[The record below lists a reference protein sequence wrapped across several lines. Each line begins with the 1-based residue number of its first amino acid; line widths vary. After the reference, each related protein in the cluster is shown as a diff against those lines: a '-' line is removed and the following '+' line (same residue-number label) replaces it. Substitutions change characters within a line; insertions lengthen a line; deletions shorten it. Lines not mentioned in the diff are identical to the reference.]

1 MASKRQWRWI
11 KLECWPNC
19 APPLAMYESDTKII
33 YLQVI
38 FRVHIELLLDFS
50 VLYCLLHRSY
60 VEQYCY
66 TKIYWSVLVW
76 CFQPTLDVLE
86 LKHGRGACTACSV
99 PGWLALLLLRWWS
112 LAWLQWQR
120 ARKWN
125 GHSPCNVVGKKDRLL
140 EWVKMNSENME
151 EAVWERVEVFRF
163 LGTYFR
169 KNV

>member
-1 MASKRQWRWI
+1 MMMNKTGVLA
-11 KLECWPNC
+11 KLCPSPSNVGIR
-19 APPLAMYESDTKII
+19 YKN
-33 YLQVI
+33 YI
-38 FRVHIELLLDFS
+38 FTGHFQSSYRTILLDFS

-99 PGWLALLLLRWWS
+99 PGWLALLLLCWWS

-125 GHSPCNVVGKKDRLL
+125 GYSTCNLVGKKDRML
-140 EWVKMNSENME
+140 EWVKMNSEKME